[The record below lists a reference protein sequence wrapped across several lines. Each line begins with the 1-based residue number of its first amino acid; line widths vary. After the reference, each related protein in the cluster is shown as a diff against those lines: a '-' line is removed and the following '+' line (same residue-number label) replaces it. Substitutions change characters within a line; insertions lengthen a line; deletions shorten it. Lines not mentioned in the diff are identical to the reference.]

1 MDVLVD
7 KQKRDYDHI
16 SRYSSFSFYYNTQDK
31 KYIYEIT
38 SQLSDIVTFV
48 EHKIKQDD
56 TLDSLAFYYY
66 GRPDL
71 YWVIADFN
79 RIQDPFINL
88 YENYKSLKVPNLSNI
103 SFIVKG

>member
-1 MDVLVD
+1 MDVLKD
-7 KQKRDYDHI
+7 EQKKEYDFV
-16 SRYSSFSFYYNTQDK
+16 SRYTSFPFYYNTQDD
-31 KYIYEIT
+31 KYIYGIT
-38 SQLSDIVTFV
+38 SYLSENVIFV
-48 EHKIKQDD
+48 EHKLKQWD

-88 YENYKSLKVPNLSNI
+88 FENYKSLKIPQLTGI
-103 SFIVKG
+103 SFIIRG